1 MLFGLFFLSVVTFAR
16 GAPTSLT
23 GVLTGALG
31 GFVSNISITIDPQ
44 VSYQVVFPEISGCSS
59 TRTSFRSQAVA
70 LSDLPERFDRKAK
83 PR

>member
-1 MLFGLFFLSVVTFAR
+1 MLLGLFFLSVVTFAR

-23 GVLTGALG
+23 GVLTGALDS
-31 GFVSNISITIDPQ
+31 FVSNISITIDPQ

-70 LSDLPERFDRKAK
+70 LSDLPEKFDRKAE

>member
-1 MLFGLFFLSVVTFAR
+1 MLFGLFFLSVVTFTR
-16 GAPTSLT
+16 GAPTLLT

-44 VSYQVVFPEISGCSS
+44 VGYQVVFPEISGCSS
-59 TRTSFRSQAVA
+59 TRTSLRSQAVA
-70 LSDLPERFDRKAK
+70 LSDIPEKFDRKAQ